1 MYDVWVWS
9 LVSVLVVSLLSFVGL
24 ATLGLKLTKLKTVVI
39 YLISFA
45 AGALLGDVFL
55 HLLPEAVET
64 SGGFGLRISFGVLG
78 GMVLFFLLEKVIH
91 WRHCHMPIDEKEH
104 IHAFAYTN
112 LIGDALHNFLDG
124 VLIAGSFLVNWP
136 TGIATTVAVVLHEI
150 PQEIGDFGVL
160 VHGGFTRKRAL
171 WLNFLTA
178 LTAVL
183 GAVITLLVAGR
194 IEGLVEWL
202 VPVAAGGF
210 IYIATADLIP
220 ELHKDATTRRSLGQV
235 LAFVL
240 GIAVMASLLLL
251 E

>member
-1 MYDVWVWS
+1 MYDIWFWS
-9 LVSVLVVSLLSFVGL
+9 LLSVFVVSLLSFVGL
-24 ATLGLKLTKLKTVVI
+24 ATFGVQLKKLKTVVI

-55 HLLPEAVET
+55 HLLPEAVEEA
-64 SGGFGLRISFGVLG
+64 GGFVMRISLGVLG

-104 IHAFAYTN
+104 VHAFAYTN

-124 VLIAGSFLVNWP
+124 VLIAGAFLVNWH
-136 TGIATTVAVVLHEI
+136 TGIATALAVMLHEI

-160 VHGGFTRKRAL
+160 LHGGFTRKRAL

-178 LTAVL
+178 LAAVV
-183 GAVITLLVAGR
+183 GAIVTLLVAGR
-194 IEGLVEWL
+194 IEGLVHWL
-202 VPVAAGGF
+202 LPLAAGGF

-235 LAFVL
+235 LAFIL
-240 GIAVMASLLLL
+240 GIAVMASLLFV